1 MAPYRTKLQLWWILG
16 GQAILAALAALHKS
30 IHWLIRF
37 EGNGP
42 SLCGGLDPERV
53 EARIGGI
60 GQRHCRIEGSDGG
73 YKTTAAPALFNSINR
88 AEMFHG
94 RLQRWRTKGSGI
106 ENESYLE
113 VMSA

>member
-1 MAPYRTKLQLWWILG
+1 LK
-16 GQAILAALAALHKS
+16 
-30 IHWLIRF
+30 
-37 EGNGP
+37 
-42 SLCGGLDPERV
+42 
-53 EARIGGI
+53 EATVDIN
-60 GQRHCRIEGSDGG
+60 
-73 YKTTAAPALFNSINR
+73 KTAAAPALFNSINR